1 MQVKLSLTCEL
12 SQVPFKISEVL
23 DERVNITKEH
33 LDFFKVGV
41 VNNLHNGKEPTL
53 TMIDEIDKFRKTLY
67 LLDANLLE
75 ASQVLTGY
83 VQNRLP
89 QPEEASSSKP
99 GQSFDNEQLQQL
111 SEALEKLGEKTN
123 DTSSEG

>member
-1 MQVKLSLTCEL
+1 MQVKLSLTCDL
-12 SQVPFKISEVL
+12 AQVPLKISEVL
-23 DERVNITKEH
+23 DERINIAKEH

-53 TMIDEIDKFRKTLY
+53 TMIDEIDKFRKALY

-75 ASQVLTGY
+75 ASQILTGY

-89 QPEEASSSKP
+89 QQEEAPAPPSA
-99 GQSFDNEQLQQL
+99 QSFDNEQLQQL
-111 SEALEKLGEKTN
+111 SEMLEKLGGKTD
-123 DTSSEG
+123 DTSSKG